1 MLAGIGRMYD
11 TRKAITRLGHF
22 WALVDILGLTTRIN
36 YASIVPSLRN

>member
-22 WALVDILGLTTRIN
+22 LGSGRYIRLDH
-36 YASIVPSLRN
+36 SD